1 MLISDPDF
9 AFIFGDDNGFLMHPD
24 NLESRYPYL
33 NLAQVH
39 RAFQVICLE
48 LSAMASQSKEFAG
61 VQFGFRDASGFNARV
76 YQFGEAHYTIVFNL
90 GMVERL
96 LALFRQLALTNAF
109 GNYSQ
114 ERSFSKTTLEAI
126 HAIPDIS
133 GMRAKEKSFPIDAL
147 LKLPGTEPVSMED
160 LHRVNLQAPVDQ
172 KHLFDI
178 QSLLF
183 PALTFAFWHEVA
195 HLLYGHVDWVQ
206 GHTKQLGLNENT
218 SVFEGR
224 RKIKD
229 DQKRWQRGLEV
240 LADIFAARRIG
251 LDILRSAHIEK
262 ENYAIGPFRFNR
274 ENFNT
279 FGQLE
284 GLPGEEIAF
293 NLEGF
298 LYRINFAISGLT
310 FLFSGFAESTYKD
323 QWAIHPHPDV
333 RDSYILDI
341 MINILRGG
349 AIGRFD
355 TYIANLYSN
364 QFGYA
369 IQTMEIAML
378 ACGASHTPI
387 RQNSVMGVG
396 MFHNLEVQ
404 AKTKRAGEEADRVQ
418 KKMAAYQYEG
428 MLRFLEPQR
437 GFTLPLK
444 PSSENT
450 LLFDV
455 AA

>member
-1 MLISDPDF
+1 
-9 AFIFGDDNGFLMHPD
+9 
-24 NLESRYPYL
+24 L

-48 LSAMASQSKEFAG
+48 LSAIASQSKEFAG
-61 VQFGFRDASGFNARV
+61 VQFGFLDDPGFNARV
-76 YQFGEAHYTIVFNL
+76 YQPGNSRYTIAFNL

-109 GNYSQ
+109 GKYSQ
-114 ERSFSKTTLEAI
+114 ERSFSKNTLQAI
-126 HAIPDIS
+126 HAIPNIS
-133 GMRAKEKSFPIDAL
+133 GMRAKEKSLPIDAL
-147 LKLPGTEPVSMED
+147 LGLPGTASVSMED
-160 LHRVNLQAPVDQ
+160 LHRVNRQAPVDQ

-178 QSLLF
+178 QSLLL

-195 HLLYGHVDWVQ
+195 HILYGHVDWAL
-206 GHTKQLGLNENT
+206 GHTKQLGLNE
-218 SVFEGR
+218 SVSIFEGR

-229 DQKRWQRGLEV
+229 DQKRLQRGLEV
-240 LADIFAARRIG
+240 LADVFAARRIG

-262 ENYAIGPFRFNR
+262 ENYAVGPFRFNR

-298 LYRINFAISGLT
+298 LYRINFAISSLT
-310 FLFSGFAESTYKD
+310 FLFSGFAESPHKD
-323 QWAIHPHPDV
+323 QWTIHPHPDV

-349 AIGRFD
+349 AIARFD
-355 TYIANLYSN
+355 TYVANLYSN

-369 IQTMEIAML
+369 IQTLEIAMR

-387 RQNSVMGVG
+387 RQNGVMGVG

-404 AKTKRAGEEADRVQ
+404 AKTKRTGEEADWVQ

-428 MLRFLEPQR
+428 MLRFLEPQK
-437 GFTLPLK
+437 GLTLPLK